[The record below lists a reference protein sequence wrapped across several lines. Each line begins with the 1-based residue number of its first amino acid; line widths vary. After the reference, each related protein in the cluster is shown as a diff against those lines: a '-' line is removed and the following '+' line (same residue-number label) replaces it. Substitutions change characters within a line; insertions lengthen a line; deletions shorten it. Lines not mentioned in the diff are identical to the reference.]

1 MVKTII
7 EIDGMMC
14 NMCEAHMNDVI
25 RRTIPEAKKIKSS
38 HKKNMSKFVTEEKPD
53 IEKLKKAIDEIGY
66 KILSVD
72 YQ

>member
-1 MVKTII
+1 MIKTVL
-7 EIDGMMC
+7 EIGGMMC

-25 RRTIPEAKKIKSS
+25 RRTIPDAKKIKSS
-38 HKKNMSKFVTEEKPD
+38 HKKNMSKFVSEEKPD

>member
-1 MVKTII
+1 MIKTVL

-14 NMCEAHMNDVI
+14 NMCEVHMNDVI
-25 RRTIPEAKKIKSS
+25 RRTIPDAKKIKSS

>member
-1 MVKTII
+1 MIKTVL

-25 RRTIPEAKKIKSS
+25 RRTIPDAKKIKSS

-66 KILSVD
+66 KILSVV

>member
-1 MVKTII
+1 MVKTIL

-14 NMCEAHMNDVI
+14 GMCEAHMNDVI
-25 RRTIPEAKKIKSS
+25 RKTITDAKKVKSS

-53 IEKLKKAIDEIGY
+53 IEKLTKAVDEIGY

>member
-1 MVKTII
+1 
-7 EIDGMMC
+7 
-14 NMCEAHMNDVI
+14 MNDVI
-25 RRTIPEAKKIKSS
+25 RRTIPDAKKIKSS

>member
-25 RRTIPEAKKIKSS
+25 RRTIPDAKKVKSS
-38 HKKNMSKFVTEEKPD
+38 HKKNMSKLVTEEKPD
-53 IEKLKKAIDEIGY
+53 IDKLKKAIDEIGY
-66 KILSVD
+66 KVLSVD